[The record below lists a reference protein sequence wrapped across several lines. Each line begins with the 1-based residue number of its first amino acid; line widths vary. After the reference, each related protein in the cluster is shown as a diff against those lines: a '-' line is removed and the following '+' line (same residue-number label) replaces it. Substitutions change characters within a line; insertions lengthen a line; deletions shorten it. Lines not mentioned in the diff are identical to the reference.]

1 MELGIQGKRALVT
14 AASRGIGRE
23 IAKHLAEEGVMV
35 AVCGRTQ
42 NDIDSLVDEM
52 GGADKGHFG
61 LVLDLEPEGSVQTLM
76 GELNAHFGDV
86 DIVVHNLG
94 STLEIRDPLCS
105 VEDWRRIWRINVEVA
120 IELNI
125 YLIPKMQERDWGRV
139 VHIASTA
146 SIENNGPITYCTAK
160 AALAAYSRSF
170 GRVLAESNVVMSAVL
185 PGAVYT
191 EGGSWELAEKERPE
205 HVKSYLEQRC
215 PAKRFG
221 TEREISPMVLLLCS
235 ELATFCQGGIMP
247 VDGGQIR
254 SYIV

>member
-23 IAKHLAEEGVMV
+23 IAKHLSEEGVQV
-35 AVCGRTQ
+35 AVCGRTED
-42 NDIDSLVDEM
+42 DIASLVEEM
-52 GGADKGHFG
+52 GGTEKGHYG
-61 LVLDLEPEGSVQTLM
+61 LVLDLEPEGSVDTLM
-76 GELNAHFGDV
+76 AALKENFGDI
-86 DIVVHNLG
+86 DIAVHNLG

-105 VEDWRRIWRINVEVA
+105 VADWRRIWRINVEVA
-120 IELNI
+120 IELN
-125 YLIPKMQERDWGRV
+125 LHLVPMMQDKDWGRI

-160 AALAAYSRSF
+160 AALAAYSHSF
-170 GRVLAESNVVMSAVL
+170 GRVLAPSNIVMSSVL

-191 EGGSWELAEKERPE
+191 EGGSWDLAKDERPE
-205 HVKSYLEQRC
+205 HVENYLKERC

-235 ELATFCQGGIMP
+235 QLATFCQGANMP

-254 SYIV
+254 SYRV